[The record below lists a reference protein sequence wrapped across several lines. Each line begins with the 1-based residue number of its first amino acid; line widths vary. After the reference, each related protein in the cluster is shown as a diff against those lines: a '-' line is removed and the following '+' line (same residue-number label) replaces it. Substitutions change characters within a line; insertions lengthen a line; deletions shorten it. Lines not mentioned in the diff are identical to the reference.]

1 MRAGDAAAPFVGWV
15 TWAKLLNHRRLSSQA
30 RCNRRP
36 RSSTSSGSNRFAID
50 SPAASAR
57 PKAWNFLELRFA
69 TDSTVEGTG
78 FEPSVPSRDCRR
90 SDLTRDLEARGS
102 GYLRLPHRRD
112 VDNRKVVAHLAD
124 AMRWCKSMP
133 ERGKHFEALHI
144 PTTAWAALAASPR
157 VTSLPN
163 AP

>member
-1 MRAGDAAAPFVGWV
+1 MSFGCCLV
-15 TWAKLLNHRRLSSQA
+15 SSQSRQTFFAPRFCSGRDPPHRELLGKRQIEESIGLGNQIGDNRA
-30 RCNRRP
+30 RHAMSRH
-36 RSSTSSGSNRFAID
+36 GE
-50 SPAASAR
+50 
-57 PKAWNFLELRFA
+57 KADLLA
-69 TDSTVEGTG
+69 GA
-78 FEPSVPSRDCRR
+78 C
-90 SDLTRDLEARGS
+90 DLTRDLEARGG

-133 ERGKHFEALHI
+133 ERGKHFEALRI
-144 PTTAWAALAASPR
+144 PTTAWAALAASPG